1 MKTYGVSVA
10 AQISVVALLAT
21 TQLSGCS
28 GSIEPVATE
37 SRSSN
42 NGSRDGAVRDAG
54 RKRDARAEEDEETP
68 PDEVENNDEVVDEP
82 DEPVTPRDAG
92 PSRDAQ
98 LDAGRPDT
106 GAPTVTPDAGQPVS
120 GCGADGPFAKGLKL
134 RELAAYQTV
143 KVPLYNDG
151 AWVTPGTVPVVAGK
165 KTLLRV
171 FVDTLTGYTRHNVR
185 ATLTLKGA
193 QGETTL
199 QNERSIAASSTD
211 ADEASTFAF
220 EIEPAKLAADT
231 QIAVAL
237 EETDCAAAGGQ
248 VSDARLPATGTRE
261 LGADA
266 IGKLKVVLLPIS
278 IGGLLPTTDDAE
290 VAKIRAA
297 LLAYFP
303 VGTVEVTVRPSAATG
318 PSALTGAD
326 SSGWSNVLNTVMRE
340 RASDGAAS
348 DVYYFG
354 LVKPAST
361 FATFCARGCIL
372 GIAPQTTRVSPSA
385 QAGLGA
391 YFGDA
396 QSIETIV
403 HELGHAHGR
412 GHAPCAKGGQIQGVD
427 GSFPERAGGIMEWGW
442 DSRTS
447 KLISPTT
454 HKDVMG
460 YCSPNWISPYTYGAL
475 ATRSLAVNKLAFV
488 KSAESPTPWRNVLL
502 YADGSARWGGALE
515 TRMPGG
521 ELEAASVLDASGATI
536 ANIEV
541 TRLELSHTDD
551 EIVYLPSPGADWAS
565 VVLRDRVLSLASVQP
580 AL

>member
-1 MKTYGVSVA
+1 M
-10 AQISVVALLAT
+10 ALLAIAPMT
-21 TQLSGCS
+21 GCS
-28 GSIEPVATE
+28 GSVEPVATE
-37 SRSSN
+37 SRPN
-42 NGSRDGAVRDAG
+42 NASRDGGVRDAG
-54 RKRDARAEEDEETP
+54 RKRDARAEEEEETP
-68 PDEVENNDEVVDEP
+68 SDDEATDDEIVE
-82 DEPVTPRDAG
+82 EPVLPPASTRDAG
-92 PSRDAQ
+92 PTRDAQ
-98 LDAGRPDT
+98 IDAGKPDT
-106 GAPTVTPDAGQPVS
+106 GAPATPDAGPPPAA

-143 KVPLYNDG
+143 KVPLYKDG
-151 AWVTPGTVPVVAGK
+151 AWVTTSTVPVVAGK

-171 FVDTLTGYTRHNVR
+171 FVDTMTGYARHNVR

-193 QGETTL
+193 AGETTL

-237 EETDCAAAGGQ
+237 EEIDCAAAGGQ
-248 VSDARLPATGTRE
+248 ASDARLPATGTRE

-278 IGGLLPTTDDAE
+278 IGGLLPTVDDAE
-290 VAKIRAA
+290 IAKIRAA

-303 VGTVEVTVRPSAATG
+303 VGTVDVSVRSSAATG

-326 SSGWSNVLNTVMRE
+326 SNGWSNVLNTVMRE
-340 RASDGAAS
+340 RASDAAAS

-361 FATFCARGCIL
+361 FAAFCARGCIL

-391 YFGDA
+391 YFQDA

-488 KSAESPTPWRNVLL
+488 KGAESATPWRNVLL
-502 YADGSARWGGALE
+502 YADGSARWGGAVE

-521 ELEAASVLDASGATI
+521 EIESATVLDASGATI

-551 EIVYLPSPGADWAS
+551 IILYLPSPGADWAS
-565 VVLRDRVLSLASVQP
+565 VVLRDRTLALRSIQP